1 MRDGVC
7 QLIGFLR
14 AGVEETGAD
23 KTKGGRAMAGKKGG
37 KEKRVFLTS
46 RPGQ

>member
-14 AGVEETGAD
+14 AGFEETGDD
-23 KTKGGRAMAGKKGG
+23 KTKRGRAMAGKKGG
-37 KEKRVFLTS
+37 KEKRVFLTF
-46 RPGQ
+46 RLGQ

>member
-23 KTKGGRAMAGKKGG
+23 KTKGGREMAGKKGG
-37 KEKRVFLTS
+37 KEKRSFLTS
-46 RPGQ
+46 RLGQ